1 MEVTASV
8 EIARPPSEVFA
19 YLADMANNP
28 VWQRGQQWCAWTSDP
43 PLDVGS
49 TYDQVASFLG
59 RTITSSFEVVEF
71 EPGRRIRIKT
81 TSGTMPID
89 VTREVT
95 PTADGSGA
103 LVSAIVR
110 GEPAGMLGV
119 MTNIAAPLMRIMVR
133 NSIRGDYRRLK
144 EILEQRG

>member
-8 EIARPPSEVFA
+8 EIMKPPAEVFS

-28 VWQRGQQWCAWTSDP
+28 VWQRGQTWCVWTSSP

-49 TYDQVASFLG
+49 TYEQEASFLG
-59 RTITSSFEVVEF
+59 RTITSAFVVTEF
-71 EPGRRIRIKT
+71 EPGRRIRINS

-89 VTREVT
+89 VTREVA
-95 PTADGSGA
+95 PTADGAGA
-103 LVSAIVR
+103 VVSAVVR
-110 GEPAGMLGV
+110 GTPAGLLGV
-119 MTNIAAPLMRIMVR
+119 MTTMAGPLMRIVVR
-133 NSIRGDYRRLK
+133 NRIRADYRRLK